1 MSDDADRAGDNTDKF
16 EAAAIA
22 FHSQVRKTLIPVG
35 RCHYC
40 NEIVVHGML
49 FCDTEENECAKDWE
63 HEQAR
68 KKANGTA

>member
-1 MSDDADRAGDNTDKF
+1 MSDDADRADERIQNVIDDGLK
-16 EAAAIA
+16 EARRAKP
-22 FHSQVRKTLIPVG
+22 SLIPVG